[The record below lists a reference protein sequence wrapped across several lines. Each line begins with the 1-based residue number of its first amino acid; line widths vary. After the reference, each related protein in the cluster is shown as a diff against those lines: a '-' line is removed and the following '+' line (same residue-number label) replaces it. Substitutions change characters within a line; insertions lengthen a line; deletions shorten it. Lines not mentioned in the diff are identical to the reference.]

1 MIFDNNKNWIIFFD
15 MMKVMVNVFF
25 YINVFLIWFEIDLG
39 DIIEWNFFNI
49 KCRIFFLKK
58 KIIVY
63 IFMRF
68 FL

>member
-58 KIIVY
+58 K
-63 IFMRF
+63 
-68 FL
+68 L